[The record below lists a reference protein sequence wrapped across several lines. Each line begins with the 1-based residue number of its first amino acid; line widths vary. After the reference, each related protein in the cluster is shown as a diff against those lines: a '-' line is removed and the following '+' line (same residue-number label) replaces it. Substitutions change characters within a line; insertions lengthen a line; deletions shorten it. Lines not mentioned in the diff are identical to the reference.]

1 MFRRII
7 LTGLVL
13 ALAGTG
19 AALSAE
25 PRDYCPDRPG
35 IGNPTCTMDVG
46 ATSIEIGLADW
57 SRDAMGGGE
66 RATDLLLGDLLVR
79 RGIADHAEVQIGWTS
94 FGRHVE
100 RDALGT
106 SSRNGVGDVFLAL
119 RRNLKNPDGGGTS
132 LAVMVQGTIPTGGAA
147 IGAGDWSAGLEV
159 PVSFELN
166 EHLSFELM
174 PSIDAAVDED
184 GSGRHLAYANVV
196 GLTDKLSDRLS
207 ATVEY
212 QVERDRDPSGHQTFH
227 VAGLSMGLQPAAN
240 LQFDIGVNAGL
251 NHAATDV
258 EIYAGLS
265 RRF

>member
-1 MFRRII
+1 MFRRIFI
-7 LTGLVL
+7 AGLSMTLVSAGP
-13 ALAGTG
+13 ALA
-19 AALSAE
+19 AE
-25 PRDYCPDRPG
+25 PREYCPDRPG

-46 ATSIEIGLADW
+46 ASSVEIGLADW
-57 SRDAMGGGE
+57 SRDGIGGGA

-79 RGIADHAEVQIGWTS
+79 QGIADHAEVQIGWTS

-100 RDALGT
+100 RGAQGAT
-106 SSRNGVGDVFLAL
+106 SRNGVGDVFLAV
-119 RRNLKNPDGGGTS
+119 RRNLKNPDGSGTS

-184 GSGRHLAYANVV
+184 RSGHHLAYANVV

-227 VAGLSMGLQPAAN
+227 VAGLSMGLLPAAN

>member
-1 MFRRII
+1 MLRCVMVA
-7 LTGLVL
+7 GLFV

-19 AALSAE
+19 SPLPAE

-35 IGNPTCTMDVG
+35 IGNPPCTMDVG
-46 ATSIEIGLADW
+46 ATSVEIGLANW
-57 SRDAMGGGE
+57 SRDAVGGGE
-66 RATDLLLGDLLVR
+66 KATDLLLGDMLVR

-100 RDALGT
+100 SGAPGT

-132 LAVMVQGTIPTGGAA
+132 VAIMVQGTIPTGGAA

-159 PVSFELN
+159 PMSFELN

-174 PSIDAAVDED
+174 PSIETAVDED
-184 GSGRHLAYANVV
+184 RSGRHLAYANVV
-196 GLTDKLSDRLS
+196 GLTDKLTDRLS
-207 ATVEY
+207 ATLEY
-212 QVERDRDPSGHQTFH
+212 QLERDRDPSGHQALH
-227 VAGLSMGLQPAAN
+227 VAGLSMALQPAKD
-240 LQFDIGVNAGL
+240 LQLDIGFNAGL